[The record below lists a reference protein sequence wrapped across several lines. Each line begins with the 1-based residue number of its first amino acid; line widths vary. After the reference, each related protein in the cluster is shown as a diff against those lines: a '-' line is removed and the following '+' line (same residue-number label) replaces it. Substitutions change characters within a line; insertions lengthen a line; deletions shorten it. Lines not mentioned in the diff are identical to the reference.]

1 MRGKYQWILPKKN
14 MLNSSPSGYFF
25 PSYVFPLKFKFKSG
39 IFKSSNKYIFYNFFY
54 KSFFY
59 FFLFFIY
66 LFIFFFIYM
75 KMSKNLLAKYYQEN
89 KERLQKKSRERYQNL
104 SKEEKEEK

>member
-1 MRGKYQWILPKKN
+1 

-25 PSYVFPLKFKFKSG
+25 PSYVFPLKFKFKSD

-59 FFLFFIY
+59 FFFIFYFLF
-66 LFIFFFIYM
+66 FFFIYM

-104 SKEEKEEK
+104 SKEEKEKK